1 MSGRIRSMEGD
12 AGTGARRGA
21 PGRPADDDR
30 RDDRRGGGEGRLDH
44 EPEAEAP
51 GTKKVK
57 AARPKAAPTKAT
69 RSGSVP
75 TSRPGVMEPQDA
87 PRPKATLPPGVRAPP
102 TSRRRSHAGFG
113 RSAGSCS
120 ASGA

>member
-1 MSGRIRSMEGD
+1 MSGRIRSMECD
-12 AGTGARRGA
+12 AGTGARGGA

-30 RDDRRGGGEGRLDH
+30 RDDRRRGGEGRLDH
-44 EPEAEAP
+44 EPVPEAGAP

-57 AARPKAAPTKAT
+57 ADRPKAAPTKAT

-87 PRPKATLPPGVRAPP
+87 PRPKATLPPACGRHRRQGVV
-102 TSRRRSHAGFG
+102 
-113 RSAGSCS
+113 
-120 ASGA
+120 